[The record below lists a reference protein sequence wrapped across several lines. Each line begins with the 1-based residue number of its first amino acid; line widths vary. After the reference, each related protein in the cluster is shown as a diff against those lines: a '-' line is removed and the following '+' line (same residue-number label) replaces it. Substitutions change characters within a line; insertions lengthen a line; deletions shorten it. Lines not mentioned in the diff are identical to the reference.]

1 MRLIMSGD
9 KISQIHIFQ
18 QHLYYRL
25 RYVFS
30 KLTSKSTSFLTVVL
44 SVAVFLVF
52 PSSTSGY
59 EARNYYGARLEPVS
73 TVLNGAG
80 QSDPKEFDDYI
91 DEMDPNEHPTLHMVY
106 YYIWDSYADDLRAQ
120 LDSYSQLYGDYVSAQ
135 IGLHLVN
142 SYQQIAAGNLDGQV
156 ESWCRQLG
164 RLGHPVYLRIGYEAN
179 GSHNGYDST
188 DYKAAFIKVTNTIR
202 NLGLEDVAT
211 VWCVLPDQTSRPYM
225 NWYPGDAYVDWWS
238 LNLFTDWQ
246 IKCSHTSN
254 FLDNADS
261 HGKPVMIG
269 ESTPA
274 SHQTTQGWTSWNGW
288 FVPYFK
294 LIHNRPEIKAFSYI
308 NRNWPEKTPKL
319 SGWGDC
325 RLNSNATV
333 AQNFRDEM
341 NSSLYCH
348 ATDEIT
354 FRQTYLGVTD
364 SNIPPKVTGLYADT
378 NNYYPFLLRW
388 DETPD
393 DTNIIRYQIERNGQL
408 ASHSHENQ
416 YKDYSAYPGQTYVY
430 AVNAVDK
437 GGNQGDYSSTIM
449 IVVPPGPANIIING
463 EFDDSLTKWV
473 REIYAAG
480 NSIVASIDATGQL
493 SGQNSA
499 KLYITQSTTTDWHMQ
514 WEQFFNAY
522 ATRDYEVQFQAR
534 SDPATNI
541 QVWIQKD
548 VNPYTIYMDHDL
560 SLTTSPQMFTFNCN
574 NFPKNDYVGLA
585 FVVGNQTTVP
595 VTIWI
600 DAVVLTD
607 GTTTPSDP

>member
-1 MRLIMSGD
+1 MS
-9 KISQIHIFQ
+9 
-18 QHLYYRL
+18 
-25 RYVFS
+25 
-30 KLTSKSTSFLTVVL
+30 
-44 SVAVFLVF
+44 
-52 PSSTSGY
+52 
-59 EARNYYGARLEPVS
+59 
-73 TVLNGAG
+73 
-80 QSDPKEFDDYI
+80 
-91 DEMDPNEHPTLHMVY
+91 
-106 YYIWDSYADDLRAQ
+106 
-120 LDSYSQLYGDYVSAQ
+120 
-135 IGLHLVN
+135 
-142 SYQQIAAGNLDGQV
+142 
-156 ESWCRQLG
+156 
-164 RLGHPVYLRIGYEAN
+164 
-179 GSHNGYDST
+179 
-188 DYKAAFIKVTNTIR
+188 
-202 NLGLEDVAT
+202 
-211 VWCVLPDQTSRPYM
+211 
-225 NWYPGDAYVDWWS
+225 
-238 LNLFTDWQ
+238 
-246 IKCSHTSN
+246 
-254 FLDNADS
+254 
-261 HGKPVMIG
+261 
-269 ESTPA
+269 
-274 SHQTTQGWTSWNGW
+274 
-288 FVPYFK
+288 
-294 LIHNRPEIKAFSYI
+294 
-308 NRNWPEKTPKL
+308 
-319 SGWGDC
+319 
-325 RLNSNATV
+325 
-333 AQNFRDEM
+333 
-341 NSSLYCH
+341 SSLYCH

-378 NNYYPFLLRW
+378 NNYYPLLLRW

-548 VNPYTIYMDHDL
+548 VNPYTIYMDRDL

-574 NFPKNDYVGLA
+574 NFPQNDYVGLA
-585 FVVGNQTTVP
+585 FVVGNQPTVP

-600 DAVVLTD
+600 DDVVLTD